1 MLTKIW
7 AIIQKDLYLTFTDR
21 NLVLIMFAVPL
32 AIATIVGVVFG
43 GLGGDGDNLTL
54 DRIPVAIVNL
64 DEGYESFGQEAHL
77 GADFLALATGGEM
90 TSGTSTDTNAA
101 CPVSDGKAFSASGQS
116 SMTDILLAIEVAT
129 EAEARAGVES
139 GEYDVAIIFPRNFSA
154 ALAPQIGT
162 EAQTNGAVTE
172 PVAVSIYANSA
183 QSVDGAIVRS
193 IVEGYVDTIQ
203 TGYIALETTIN
214 SLIEMNPVAAMVAG
228 NNAAAN
234 AVIGCAF
241 GDALATVKLD
251 RRAIEVAS
259 DDETELTG
267 GAFSYIL
274 IQIGAA
280 QAMVFG
286 LFAAQFGIISVVEER
301 REGTLQRMT
310 LSPTPRN
317 VIIGGKF
324 AATFVMVVIQIVV
337 LLLALTVIASIGAG
351 EFVWLWGS
359 NLLLLDLLILG
370 VSIAICGLSVILA
383 SIARTPEQVG
393 TLGSIVNILMGL
405 VAGAFGF
412 APIIPVAYFSLIY
425 WGVNGLEA
433 LATGGS
439 DITLNLI
446 ILFGQGFILFF
457 LGTWLFGRRVEA

>member
-1 MLTKIW
+1 MFNKIW
-7 AIIQKDLYLTFTDR
+7 AIVQKDLYTTFTDR

-43 GLGGDGDNLTL
+43 GLGDGDNLTL

-64 DEGYESFGQEAHL
+64 DEGYESFGQQANL
-77 GADFLALATGGEM
+77 GADFAALATGGEM
-90 TSGTSTDTNAA
+90 TSGTSAVGSDTSTA
-101 CPVSDGKAFSASGQS
+101 CPLSDAQSSGTSQS
-116 SMTDILLAIEVAT
+116 SMTDILAATEVAT

-139 GEYDVAIIFPRNFSA
+139 GDYDVAIVFPADFSA
-154 ALAPQIGT
+154 SLSPRINED
-162 EAQTNGAVTE
+162 EASPPAD

-214 SLIEMNPVAAMVAG
+214 SLIASNPVAAIVGG
-228 NNAAAN
+228 NNDAAN
-234 AVIGCAF
+234 AVIACAF
-241 GDALATVKLD
+241 GDTLATIRLD
-251 RRAIEVAS
+251 RQSIEVQA
-259 DDETELTG
+259 DDEPAVTG

-286 LFAAQFGIISVVEER
+286 LFAAQFGIISIVEER
-301 REGTLQRMT
+301 REGTMQRMM

-324 AATFVMVVIQIVV
+324 TATFFMVVLQMSV
-337 LLLALTVIASIGAG
+337 LLLALTVIASFGAG
-351 EFVWLWGS
+351 TFVWLWGS
-359 NLLLLDLLILG
+359 NILLLVLLILA
-370 VSIAICGLSVILA
+370 VAIAICGLSVILA

-393 TLGSIVNILMGL
+393 TLGSVFNILLGL

-412 APIIPVAYFSLIY
+412 PPILPVAYLSLIY

-433 LATGGS
+433 LAIGS
-439 DITLNLI
+439 TDITLNLLV
-446 ILFGQGFILFF
+446 LFGQGIVFF
-457 LGTWLFGRRVEA
+457 LLGTWLFSRRVEA